1 MKQPKGVVDLAA
13 RLGAAAASP
22 LVPVAAAAAAPVP
35 APAAAPAMTAE
46 APSGAG
52 QGAAASEAPVA
63 PARKAAKA
71 TAKKEPADTTQLT
84 LRPSRALLAR
94 YVAAAADRS
103 RDTGRMVSA
112 QEIMLEVLEKGGV

>member
-22 LVPVAAAAAAPVP
+22 LVPVAAAAP
-35 APAAAPAMTAE
+35 APAAAPAMTAG

-52 QGAAASEAPVA
+52 QGAAAAEAPAA

>member
-13 RLGAAAASP
+13 RLGAAASSP
-22 LVPVAAAAAAPVP
+22 LVPVAAAAA
-35 APAAAPAMTAE
+35 PAAAAITAE

-52 QGAAASEAPVA
+52 QGAAAAEAPAA
-63 PARKAAKA
+63 PARKPAKA
-71 TAKKEPADTTQLT
+71 TAKKEPTDTTQLT

-94 YVAAAADRS
+94 YVTAAADRS

>member
-22 LVPVAAAAAAPVP
+22 LVPVAAAAP
-35 APAAAPAMTAE
+35 APAAAPAMTAG

-52 QGAAASEAPVA
+52 QGAAAAEA

>member
-22 LVPVAAAAAAPVP
+22 LVPVAAA
-35 APAAAPAMTAE
+35 PAAAPAMTAE

-52 QGAAASEAPVA
+52 QSAAAAEAPAA

-71 TAKKEPADTTQLT
+71 TAKKKPADTTQLT

-112 QEIMLEVLEKGGV
+112 QEIMLEVLEKGGA

>member
-1 MKQPKGVVDLAA
+1 MKQPKGVDDLAA
-13 RLGAAAASP
+13 RLGAAASSP
-22 LVPVAAAAAAPVP
+22 LVPVPAAP
-35 APAAAPAMTAE
+35 APARAMTAE
-46 APSGAG
+46 APSRAG
-52 QGAAASEAPVA
+52 QGTAAAEAPAA
-63 PARKAAKA
+63 PARKAAKT

>member
-22 LVPVAAAAAAPVP
+22 LVPVAAAAPA
-35 APAAAPAMTAE
+35 APAAAPAMTTG

-52 QGAAASEAPVA
+52 QGAAAAEAPAA

-71 TAKKEPADTTQLT
+71 TAKKEPTDTTQLT

>member
-1 MKQPKGVVDLAA
+1 
-13 RLGAAAASP
+13 
-22 LVPVAAAAAAPVP
+22 
-35 APAAAPAMTAE
+35 MTAE
-46 APSGAG
+46 APGGAG
-52 QGAAASEAPVA
+52 QGAAAAEAPAAAQGASVA

-71 TAKKEPADTTQLT
+71 AAKKEPADTTQLT

>member
-22 LVPVAAAAAAPVP
+22 LVPVAAAAPAPAP
-35 APAAAPAMTAE
+35 APAA

-52 QGAAASEAPVA
+52 QGAAAAEAPAA
-63 PARKAAKA
+63 PARKAKA